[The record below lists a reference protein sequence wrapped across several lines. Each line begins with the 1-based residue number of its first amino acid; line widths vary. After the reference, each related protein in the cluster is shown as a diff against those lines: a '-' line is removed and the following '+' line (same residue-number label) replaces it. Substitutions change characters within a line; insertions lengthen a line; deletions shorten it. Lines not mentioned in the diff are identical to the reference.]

1 MFKGM
6 RNQVVIEAL
15 AQRIVGRKHGGKKR
29 ENRE

>member
-1 MFKGM
+1 M

-29 ENRE
+29 KNRE